1 MVMTHHPEDAPDEQ
15 DVTYVSSGVESSLN
29 LAFEKVQ
36 AKNVVLFGASIASRC
51 LDAWLIGEMIVHI
64 VPARA
69 GTFDRRQPGKC
80 QRSLLMCFSVPFS
93 LG

>member
-15 DVTYVSSGVESSLN
+15 DVTYVSSGVETSLN

-36 AKNVVLFGASIASRC
+36 AKNVVLFGASIASGC

-64 VPARA
+64 VPALP
-69 GTFDRRQPGKC
+69 GTFDRRQPGEC
-80 QRSLLMCFSVPFS
+80 QRSL
-93 LG
+93 